1 MSRKYAVLFA
11 VLSLLGISCF
21 IWWLLYTPE
30 TPINGK
36 FTETQTVLGD
46 SKEDRPLPID
56 TTVPEKERLPAGGA
70 PEPEEPVEE
79 KRFESSERKL
89 LQGTITVTDEF
100 EVSHTAESGSFSLV
114 GYQKTDVTP
123 NIRCYTTSWNIKVN
137 VVEGCW
143 SVELPV
149 DMHLIQIARIRL
161 DDRFAFLDEP
171 GDEDEMILVP
181 ANCFLALHALWEWER
196 DLPPSILRVLAEDTG
211 LDLDEIELVTG
222 DYGEEHPGFYKKKN
236 VVCTSARSP
245 IDLTEFI
252 ELGDS
257 VTYCARSPGYAWG
270 SIWID
275 DELGGECLLLL
286 KRGGC
291 VEVTLK
297 GYDPKS
303 QASLRFRRFDMDP
316 IYTVFDQKLGEKHRL
331 DIDSLAVG
339 RYRVSVEI
347 GDPWEDFIVLGTSE
361 VEIIAG
367 RRSRLTL
374 WLEPAPRVETAPLK
388 GILIVPQECTP
399 EIYGSFFSLTI
410 RLEDTPLEGN
420 PDWITIRQKD
430 FKPLM
435 GRKDAFSWDAGMVQT
450 GRYELDFGPFDYS
463 ISLTVPPEGLTDV
476 LIEIP
481 PFQKVSL
488 RVIDAST
495 GTDAEIRTIG
505 WRPKT
510 SPLDDGGSISR
521 VEKNYENR
529 LFEFM
534 APLGEI
540 TVSISPDDYQDFE
553 KILNIQT
560 GMNTFTLELERAC
573 GFHVFL
579 KDGDTIV
586 PCDFIELWLSFLK
599 TVREVKGE
607 GSSTSCGYR
616 SGGLIVKVSEPG
628 RYLFKMPDIDGYLPI
643 PEQVVI
649 VEPGKMVKHI
659 VNLQRKP

>member
-1 MSRKYAVLFA
+1 M
-11 VLSLLGISCF
+11 
-21 IWWLLYTPE
+21 
-30 TPINGK
+30 
-36 FTETQTVLGD
+36 QTVLGD
-46 SKEDRPLPID
+46 SKEDRPFPIE
-56 TTVPEKERLPAGGA
+56 TTVPEKERIPALVV
-70 PEPEEPVEE
+70 PELEEPVVA

-100 EVSHTAESGSFSLV
+100 EVSHTAESGSFSLI
-114 GYQKTDVTP
+114 GYRKMDVTL
-123 NIRCYTTSWNIKVN
+123 NIRCYTPTRNIKVN

-149 DMHLIQIARIRL
+149 DVHLIQIARIRL
-161 DDRFAFLDEP
+161 DDRYAFLDEP

-181 ANCFLALHALWEWER
+181 ANCFLALHALWEWES
-196 DLPPSILRVLAEDTG
+196 DLPPSILRVLAEDTE
-211 LDLDEIELVTG
+211 LDLDRIELVTG
-222 DYGEEHPGFYKKKN
+222 GYFEEHPGFYKKTN

-252 ELGDS
+252 EPGDS
-257 VTYCARSPGYAWG
+257 EIYFARSPGYAWG
-270 SIWID
+270 RIRID
-275 DELGGECLLLL
+275 DELGGERLLLL
-286 KRGGC
+286 KRGGG

-297 GYDPKS
+297 GYYPKS

-316 IYTVFDQKLGEKHRL
+316 DDPAFDQKLGEKHRL

-347 GDPWEDFIVLGTSE
+347 GDPWDDCVVLGTGY
-361 VEIIAG
+361 VEIIAE

-374 WLEPAPRVETAPLK
+374 WLEPPPRVETAPLK
-388 GILIVPQECTP
+388 GILLVPQGWTP
-399 EIYGSFFSLTI
+399 EIYGPFFDLTI
-410 RLEDTPLEGN
+410 RLEDIPLEGN
-420 PDWITIRQKD
+420 PDWTTVNQKD
-430 FKPLM
+430 IKPLM

-450 GRYELDFGPFDYS
+450 GRYELDVGPFDYS

-481 PFQKVSL
+481 PLQKVSL
-488 RVIDAST
+488 RVIDTST

-510 SPLDDGGSISR
+510 SPLDDGGSISS
-521 VEKNYENR
+521 VEKNYENK

-540 TVSISPDDYQDFE
+540 IVSISPDDYQDFE
-553 KILNIQT
+553 KNLNIQA
-560 GMNTFTLELERAC
+560 GMNTFTFELERAC

-586 PCDFIELWLSFLK
+586 PCDFIELWHSFLNAVK
-599 TVREVKGE
+599 EVKGE

-628 RYLFKMPDIDGYLPI
+628 RYRFKMPDIDGYLPI
-643 PEQVVI
+643 PEQEVLVESEKYTKHVI
-649 VEPGKMVKHI
+649 
-659 VNLQRKP
+659 NLRR